1 MDTMDPLQTAQRHAG
16 DCRTILKIKTLED
29 WNNWPTDDVS
39 RKNNKNNEKTLTE
52 QIHDMTCKG
61 KHQHCK
67 YEILPEYEISFRFG
81 GKFHFNLEL
90 FFTQVFAIAEDA
102 AGWFLNCRYQ
112 SGLEWSRLK
121 EGAASQSGS
130 GRPTGNIS
138 TRSPHL
144 LFFFFRRLNISV
156 TISGGSWRG
165 DSGLQQ
171 RRGRPWWA
179 RSSFPHPCFPPIW
192 RLAVA
197 AL

>member
-1 MDTMDPLQTAQRHAG
+1 MYFLRRIFIFNARLEMDTMDPLQTAQRHAG

-67 YEILPEYEISFRFG
+67 YQILPEYEISFRFG

-112 SGLEWSRLK
+112 SGLEWSRLARQVSPAQAAQLETSPRAHHTSCSSSGDQIFLWQYQEEL
-121 EGAASQSGS
+121 EG
-130 GRPTGNIS
+130 
-138 TRSPHL
+138 
-144 LFFFFRRLNISV
+144 
-156 TISGGSWRG
+156 W
-165 DSGLQQ
+165 
-171 RRGRPWWA
+171 
-179 RSSFPHPCFPPIW
+179 
-192 RLAVA
+192 
-197 AL
+197 